1 MKNVR
6 CFTSFFKNPG
16 FSTQGWLHCCSS
28 LHGTLDHRIDGG
40 QCGLHGAL
48 HGHRG
53 GRDGHSREDIPG
65 LGRMEDSQGS
75 MGPGRPSVVF
85 TGRLCTDS
93 CSRSSINYGGCDTG
107 GRNWAD
113 LKTHVDQPGAGWNQ
127 LLSLQVKSALISA
140 IDYGLIKTSYDYAAI
155 ESTLVP
161 TMALLLDRINGM
173 ISWYHDISVPTY
185 TPDMQKR
192 NYAKDQEAANIHQNP
207 ALRKPY
213 VHSFDMVFTDRTAGL
228 KISHREEEWTSGKVK
243 QSTFEMGEVDTNF
256 LSTKLRIFMEE
267 TLDSHRLRCCS

>member
-1 MKNVR
+1 MFGVSHHSKIRDFRLRVGSIAAAVFMVLWIIASTVVSAVFTVR
-6 CFTSFFKNPG
+6 YMG
-16 FSTQGWLHCCSS
+16 
-28 LHGTLDHRIDGG
+28 IVEDGMG
-40 QCGLHGAL
+40 EG
-48 HGHRG
+48 
-53 GRDGHSREDIPG
+53 DIPG

-75 MGPGRPSVVF
+75 MVPGRPSMVF

-173 ISWYHDISVPTY
+173 IS
-185 TPDMQKR
+185 
-192 NYAKDQEAANIHQNP
+192 
-207 ALRKPY
+207 
-213 VHSFDMVFTDRTAGL
+213 
-228 KISHREEEWTSGKVK
+228 
-243 QSTFEMGEVDTNF
+243 
-256 LSTKLRIFMEE
+256 
-267 TLDSHRLRCCS
+267 